1 MLHSKCNDE
10 YECMMILNFEKS
22 WDVTDLG
29 SLDYCPKDSTAPLP
43 NIEAEGSQAPSAKK
57 RKAASGTATSA
68 GKKKSKISSPKST
81 KELEKE
87 KSKTLR
93 QAKLSFSKGD
103 DSSSTLENVVIL
115 ER

>member
-1 MLHSKCNDE
+1 MQIDDLDK
-10 YECMMILNFEKS
+10 K
-22 WDVTDLG
+22 DLG
-29 SLDYCPKDSTAPLP
+29 SLDYRPKDPIAPLP

-57 RKAASGTATSA
+57 QTTAPGTATSA
-68 GKKKSKISSPKST
+68 GKKKSKTSSSEST
-81 KELEKE
+81 KKQEKE

-93 QAKLSFSKGD
+93 QAKLSFTKGD